1 MRLVEDDEAVVERAP
16 AHIRQRRD
24 LDVAALEILRVG
36 VRTEHLKERVV
47 QRAQIGVNLVLQVA
61 GQEAQPLAR
70 LDRRAREDDAVD
82 ALGAKRRD
90 RLRHGKIRL
99 ARAGR
104 ADADRDRVLLDRVEI
119 RALAERL
126 CLDGLA
132 LGRDA
137 HDVARKLL
145 DLLLPALAHEAEDV
159 AHVLLADLLA
169 LGRQRQQPGNGF
181 FGIEHVFRLAGDV
194 DLLVAVG
201 HAHVVFGLDH
211 PQVLVKRPEHADDVL
226 HSVDFHGFF
235 NHLLLSLP
243 RPAAEAVKIPRPVSP
258 ARGQSPARTRP

>member
-1 MRLVEDDEAVVERAP
+1 M
-16 AHIRQRRD
+16 
-24 LDVAALEILRVG
+24 
-36 VRTEHLKERVV
+36 
-47 QRAQIGVNLVLQVA
+47 QVA
-61 GQEAQPLAR
+61 GQKTQPLAR

-90 RLRHGKIRL
+90 RLRHGKVCF

-104 ADADRDRVLLDRVEI
+104 ADAERDRVLLDRIEI

-126 CLDGLA
+126 GLDGLA

-169 LGRQRQQPGNGF
+169 LGRQRQQPGDGF
-181 FGIEHVFRLAGDV
+181 FGVEHVFRLTGDV

-226 HSVDFHGFF
+226 HSVNFHGFF
-235 NHLLLSLP
+235 NHLL
-243 RPAAEAVKIPRPVSP
+243 
-258 ARGQSPARTRP
+258 

>member
-1 MRLVEDDEAVVERAP
+1 M
-16 AHIRQRRD
+16 
-24 LDVAALEILRVG
+24 
-36 VRTEHLKERVV
+36 
-47 QRAQIGVNLVLQVA
+47 QVA
-61 GQEAQPLAR
+61 RQKTQPLAR
-70 LDRRAREDDAVD
+70 LDRGAREDDAVD

-90 RLRHGKIRL
+90 RLRHGKICL

-104 ADADRDRVLLDRVEI
+104 ADAERDRVLLDRIEI

-126 CLDGLA
+126 GLDGLA
-132 LGRDA
+132 LCRDA
-137 HDVARKLL
+137 YDITRKLL

-169 LGRQRQQPGNGF
+169 LGRQRQQAGDGL

-235 NHLLLSLP
+235 NHLL
-243 RPAAEAVKIPRPVSP
+243 
-258 ARGQSPARTRP
+258 